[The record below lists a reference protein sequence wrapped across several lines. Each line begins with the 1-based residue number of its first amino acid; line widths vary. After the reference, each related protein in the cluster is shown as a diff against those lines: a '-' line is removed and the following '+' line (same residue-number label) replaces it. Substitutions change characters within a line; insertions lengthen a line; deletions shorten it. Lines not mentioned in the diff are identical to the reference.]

1 MAVMNEKNSRSFIP
15 PRFIGFLMIA
25 VGAFTGT
32 TTYELLSKFVMNRES
47 PLGIGW
53 IVAGIT
59 WMIVDLAT
67 RSRSKVAIADDE
79 SKWFSPGI
87 GGAVRNW
94 PVWLCGIGAVIIGII
109 FALGFIKDSQ
119 RVANDSQAPRLE
131 SRRPV

>member
-1 MAVMNEKNSRSFIP
+1 MNKKNSRGFIP
-15 PRFIGFLMIA
+15 PGFIGFLMIA

-32 TTYELLSKFVMNRES
+32 TTYELLSKFVSNREA

-53 IVAGIT
+53 IMAGIT

-79 SKWFSPGI
+79 SKWFSSEA
-87 GGAVRNW
+87 GGAVKSW

-119 RVANDSQAPRLE
+119 RVANDSLVPGLD
-131 SRRPV
+131 SRRHV